1 VRGVRWAA
9 ILWPGLPQLW
19 WQGAW
24 SGLALA
30 FGFAVLLDI
39 AIVSTWVW
47 TELLDPPFRIFA
59 WSGVLLFWLGS
70 VVAGA
75 IQMPALLRVPSPE
88 FIDELFSQA
97 QGEYL
102 KANWFECE
110 VAINRLLEEKP
121 GDTDAHLLLA
131 SMLRRLGHGEEAR
144 QQLRTLATLEGAGK
158 WQLEIAREWQ
168 LLRDGPSVSLAPG
181 DTGAAEAVSVQ
192 NVHLPPGDK
201 PALPNAA

>member
-1 VRGVRWAA
+1 VPGVRWVA

-30 FGFAVLLDI
+30 CGFAVLLDI
-39 AIVSTWVW
+39 AILSTWVW
-47 TELLDPPFRIFA
+47 TELLDLPFRLFA
-59 WSGVLLFWLGS
+59 WCGVLLFWLGS
-70 VVAGA
+70 AVAGA
-75 IQMPALLRVPSPE
+75 MQMTALLRVPST
-88 FIDELFSQA
+88 ELLEDLFAGA

-102 KANWFECE
+102 KGNWFECE

-121 GDTDAHLLLA
+121 GDVDAMLLLA

-144 QQLRTLATLEGAGK
+144 QRLRKLATLEGAGK

-168 LLRDGPSVSLAPG
+168 LLRDEPSISPAP
-181 DTGAAEAVSVQ
+181 GAAEVDSVRNMQ
-192 NVHLPPGDK
+192 ISAGDN